1 MLKKKNIYFIFII
14 IAIVLFIW
22 YTYNEMRLLGFEE
35 SSGLSH
41 AAITK
46 LGIFVMA
53 VMTII
58 ISNNSFFTNFS
69 ILWIL
74 WIIWLFIDFYILG
87 LRGVGVSNI
96 FHVTFGPMT
105 FILFYLISL
114 NYNRVENMLRIGF
127 LIIYLISIYLIYT
140 NLVYFIGVQIGEYT
154 EVTNLIYWSL
164 CPLPLLLLYDK
175 KWIQISIVFITTILV
190 ILTGKR
196 SAFIIIGLSLL
207 VYMFNFIKGRY
218 KVFNIFILLL
228 IVIGASYF
236 VEEHIYD
243 TFLGVLE
250 RMNNIKDDQ
259 GSGRI
264 PLYMDVF
271 DVMKNN
277 DFIDWL
283 VGRGF
288 GSIEITKHSNA
299 HNDALQM
306 LFEYG
311 IIGLVVYIFFIIY
324 LITRTNLL
332 RKKQS
337 PYYIGYVI
345 SLIITIILGLVSNL
359 IVFYSYFAFLCAY
372 WGFVEAEMVKSGFIK
387 KIYIIQS

>member
-1 MLKKKNIYFIFII
+1 MLRKKNIYFIFII
-14 IAIVLFIW
+14 IAIVLFVW
-22 YTYNEMRLLGFEE
+22 YTYYSMMSLGFEE
-35 SSGLSH
+35 SSGFSYS
-41 AAITK
+41 AITK

-53 VMTII
+53 VMSII
-58 ISNNSFFTNFS
+58 ISKNSFYTNFS

-74 WIIWLFIDFYILG
+74 WIIWLFIDFFILG

-105 FILFYLISL
+105 FILFYVISL
-114 NYNRVENMLRIGF
+114 NYNKVKIILFIGF
-127 LIIYLISIYLIYT
+127 IIIYIISIYLIYT
-140 NLVYFIGVQIGEYT
+140 NLIYFIGVQIGEDT
-154 EVTNLIYWSL
+154 EVTNLIFWSL

-175 KWIQISIVFITTILV
+175 KWIQISIVFITTFFV

-196 SAFIIIGLSLL
+196 SAFIIIVLSLL

-218 KVFNIFILLL
+218 KVFSIFILLL

-236 VEEHIYD
+236 VEEYIYD

-259 GSGRI
+259 GSSRI
-264 PLYMDVF
+264 PLYMGVF

-283 VGRGF
+283 VGRGYS
-288 GSIEITKHSNA
+288 SILITKHTNA

-311 IIGLVVYIFFIIY
+311 IIGLAVYIIFIIN
-324 LITRTNLL
+324 LIRRTNLL
-332 RKKQS
+332 RKQKS
-337 PYYIGYVI
+337 PYYIGYAI

-372 WGFVEAEMVKSGFIK
+372 WGVVEAEMVKSGFIK
-387 KIYIIQS
+387 KVYIRY